1 MTDTAPTILH
11 NPALSDAQCAGIAAL
26 YRAVGWGS
34 PGTPQEIRELY
45 EFSSYTL
52 LVQEGEQVIGLLRAE
67 SETAQTTWLAEIA
80 VLPGFQSR
88 GVGRLLM
95 ARFLADH
102 AQRTLYTDATEG
114 VEGFFLRHG
123 IALRRPRVPGPRKAD
138 I

>member
-1 MTDTAPTILH
+1 MTDTPLTILH
-11 NPALSDAQCAGIAAL
+11 NPALSDVQCAGIAAL

-34 PGTPQEIRELY
+34 PGATLELRELY

-52 LVQEGEQVIGLLRAE
+52 LAQDGEQVIGLLRAE

-80 VLPGFQSR
+80 VLPGFQAR

-102 AQRTLYTDATEG
+102 PQRTLYTDATEG
-114 VEGFFLRHG
+114 VEEFFVRHG

-138 I
+138 A

>member
-1 MTDTAPTILH
+1 MTDEPLTILH
-11 NPALSDAQCAGIAAL
+11 NPTLNDAQCAGIAAL

-34 PGTPQEIRELY
+34 PGTTAEIRELY

-52 LVQEGEQVIGLLRAE
+52 LAQDDEQVIGLLRAE

-102 AQRTLYTDATEG
+102 PQRTLYTDATEG
-114 VEGFFLRHG
+114 VEEFFLRHG

-138 I
+138 V

>member
-1 MTDTAPTILH
+1 MTDTPLTILH
-11 NPALSDAQCAGIAAL
+11 NPTLSDAQCAGIAAL

-34 PGTPQEIRELY
+34 PGTMQEIRELY

-52 LVQEGEQVIGLLRAE
+52 LAQDGEQVIGLLRAE

-102 AQRTLYTDATEG
+102 LQRTLYTDATEG

>member
-1 MTDTAPTILH
+1 MTDTALTILH
-11 NPALSDAQCAGIAAL
+11 SPALSDAQCAEIAAL

-34 PGTPQEIRELY
+34 PGTTQEIRELY

-52 LVQEGEQVIGLLRAE
+52 LVQDGEQVIGLLRAE

-88 GVGRLLM
+88 GVGHLLM

-102 AQRTLYTDATEG
+102 PQRTLYTDATEG
-114 VEGFFLRHG
+114 VEEFFLRHG
-123 IALRRPRVPGPRKAD
+123 IALRRPRVPGPRKVDA
-138 I
+138 

>member
-1 MTDTAPTILH
+1 MTDTALTILH
-11 NPALSDAQCAGIAAL
+11 NPALSDAQCVGIAAL

-34 PGTPQEIRELY
+34 PGTTLELRELY

-52 LVQEGEQVIGLLRAE
+52 LAQDGEQVIGLLRAE

-102 AQRTLYTDATEG
+102 PQRTLYTDATEG
-114 VEGFFLRHG
+114 VEAFFVRHG

-138 I
+138 G

>member
-1 MTDTAPTILH
+1 MTDTALTILH
-11 NPALSDAQCAGIAAL
+11 NPALNDGQCAGIAAL

-34 PGTPQEIRELY
+34 PGTMQEIRELY

-52 LVQEGEQVIGLLRAE
+52 LVQDGEQVIGLLRAE

-102 AQRTLYTDATEG
+102 PQRTLYTDATEG
-114 VEGFFLRHG
+114 VEEFFLRHG
-123 IALRRPRVPGPRKAD
+123 IALRRPRVPGPRKVDA
-138 I
+138 

>member
-1 MTDTAPTILH
+1 MTDTALTILH
-11 NPALSDAQCAGIAAL
+11 NPALGDAQCAGVAAL

-34 PGTPQEIRELY
+34 PGTMQEIRELY

-52 LVQEGEQVIGLLRAE
+52 LAQDGEQVIGLLRAE

-102 AQRTLYTDATEG
+102 PQRTLYTDATEG
-114 VEGFFLRHG
+114 VEQFFLRHG
-123 IALRRPRVPGPRKAD
+123 IALRRPRVPGPRKVDA
-138 I
+138 